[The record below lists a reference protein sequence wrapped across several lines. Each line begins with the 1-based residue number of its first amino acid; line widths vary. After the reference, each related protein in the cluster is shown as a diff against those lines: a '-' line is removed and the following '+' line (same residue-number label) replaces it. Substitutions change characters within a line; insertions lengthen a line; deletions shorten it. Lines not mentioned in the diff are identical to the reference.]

1 MSSLSYR
8 SSVLAGA
15 TSAFDK
21 LRAYLTGTADYVAEH
36 RSLHVAVIEIALN
49 ATSADGRPLV
59 ATMPLQALQR
69 PGRLHQT

>member
-1 MSSLSYR
+1 MSPLSYR

-36 RSLHVAVIEIALN
+36 RSLHVAVIEAYAEEMVRRFDLGI
-49 ATSADGRPLV
+49 
-59 ATMPLQALQR
+59 LQR